1 MDTIYNRVLLAY
13 KHREIG
19 NAHIN
24 YNSSISSK
32 GLLWATTGG
41 EASEIEGKA
50 MAIDGIN
57 NVIEFLEKL
66 EDDEVGDGIDYL
78 ELRMCD
84 ESCSGGILSI
94 GNRFLMADYLRN
106 KSKEYP
112 SSHPLYEEYK
122 QISQNKIHI
131 ESIPSK
137 SMVKYDKDITK
148 AIEKM
153 ERAKELETL
162 LPGIDC
168 GACGAPSCE
177 ALSADIVRDKASL
190 DNCIFRQAALGK
202 EGEMPIEKSI
212 AIMEGIWG
220 ENRFII
226 NKTNKK

>member
-1 MDTIYNRVLLAY
+1 
-13 KHREIG
+13 
-19 NAHIN
+19 
-24 YNSSISSK
+24 
-32 GLLWATTGG
+32 
-41 EASEIEGKA
+41 
-50 MAIDGIN
+50 
-57 NVIEFLEKL
+57 
-66 EDDEVGDGIDYL
+66 
-78 ELRMCD
+78 
-84 ESCSGGILSI
+84 
-94 GNRFLMADYLRN
+94 MADYLRN